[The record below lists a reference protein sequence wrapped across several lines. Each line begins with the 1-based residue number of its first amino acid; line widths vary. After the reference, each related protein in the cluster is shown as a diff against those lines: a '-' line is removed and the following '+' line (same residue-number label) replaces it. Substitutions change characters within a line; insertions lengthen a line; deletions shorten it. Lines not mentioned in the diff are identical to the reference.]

1 MALRDDLLAKAR
13 KHQPP
18 IIVSRTNYT
27 TQCSFYIATGKRQ
40 SRLPSVLTAH
50 PDRTQFMTAPKR
62 LTDLKR
68 SAIIQAAISEFR
80 TSGFEITSM
89 DKIAATAGVSKR
101 TVYNHFPSKEEL
113 FAEILHKLWASISAQ
128 SEIVYRSDL
137 PLRQQLENILRAKL
151 QLLADD
157 NFLDLARVAIA
168 AAIHSPE
175 RAQNMVARLGEREEG
190 LTLWI
195 RAALADGRLKPTDAE
210 FAATQIHG
218 LLKSFAFWPQITM
231 GQPPLAADM
240 QTRVVESALDM
251 FLGHYQ
257 A

>member
-1 MALRDDLLAKAR
+1 
-13 KHQPP
+13 
-18 IIVSRTNYT
+18 
-27 TQCSFYIATGKRQ
+27 
-40 SRLPSVLTAH
+40 
-50 PDRTQFMTAPKR
+50 MTAPKR

-68 SAIIQAAISEFR
+68 NAIIQAAISEFR
-80 TSGFEITSM
+80 ASGFDITSM

-128 SEIVYRSDL
+128 ADVVYRHDQ
-137 PLRQQLENILRAKL
+137 PLREQLEALLRAKL

-168 AAIHSPE
+168 ATIHSPE
-175 RAQNMVARLGEREEG
+175 RAQDMVARLGEREEG

-195 RAALADGRLKPTDAE
+195 RGALADGRLKPLDPE
-210 FAATQIHG
+210 FAAQQMHG
-218 LLKSFAFWPQITM
+218 LLKSFAFWPQITL
-231 GQPPLAADM
+231 GQPPLAADL
-240 QTRVVESALDM
+240 QTRVIESALDM
-251 FLGHYQ
+251 FLSHYQ